1 MSDQDRDKKIDELLK
16 ILRHAPALNGGFD
29 KLSNTVEE
37 IKECNTKVLYELQL
51 VKTNQDVHNKKIE
64 KLHKDLYDP
73 DTGLY
78 KRVSIAVLDNEHQT
92 EDINNIKEK
101 AERFEKTNQDFE
113 KKITNLEEK
122 NSSLERIAGKDYEDL
137 REVISA
143 RKNMTR
149 ALWIFTSAALAGLI
163 KLLWDIVPLF
173 F

>member
-1 MSDQDRDKKIDELLK
+1 MSDFDRDKKIDELLK
-16 ILRHAPALNGGFD
+16 MLKNAPALNGGFD
-29 KLSNTVEE
+29 KLSSSVEE

-64 KLHKDLYDP
+64 KLHEDLYNP

-78 KRVSIAVLDNEHQT
+78 KRVHGAIADNKHQT
-92 EDINNIKEK
+92 EDIFTIKEK
-101 AERFEKTNQDFE
+101 TYKLEEEAQHFD
-113 KKITNLEEK
+113 KKLLNLEEK
-122 NSSLERIAGKDYEDL
+122 NKILERVAGKDYEDL
-137 REVISA
+137 RGAISA

-149 ALWIFTSAALAGLI
+149 ALWIFITASVAGII